1 MTILGTDE
9 VEDEVVTVTEG
20 IAVVVRVADNGEVP
34 SVMGNMLSDGVELL
48 DDFGTGI
55 GEWGRLWRPHVS
67 LIWFKSAIILSQS
80 VLSSV
85 DDYRE
90 MFN

>member
-55 GEWGRLWRPHVS
+55 GE
-67 LIWFKSAIILSQS
+67 
-80 VLSSV
+80 
-85 DDYRE
+85 
-90 MFN
+90 